1 MTQYPNYS
9 IVIPAFNESARIP
22 ATLQEV
28 VSCIRER
35 GWDAEV
41 IVVNDGSTD
50 STADVVREFAKT
62 APEVRLIE
70 NPGNRGKGYSV
81 RAGMLQALGEIVM
94 FTDADLSAP
103 MEEAERL
110 FAAIEE
116 GADIAIGSRWL
127 EKGRQTHKQPLYR
140 QFFGR
145 CFNAVTRGVMGLHF
159 ADTQCGFKA
168 FTRASAQTVFQLQTI
183 ERWGFDPEI
192 LFIAL
197 KCGYTVTEV
206 AVSWGHDERSRMSY
220 LKDGIKMLEEVAVIR
235 WNALRGRYDKH
246 IEPIR
251 RARLEKR

>member
-1 MTQYPNYS
+1 VTQYPNYS

-22 ATLQEV
+22 ATLNEV
-28 VSCIRER
+28 VSCIRAR

-50 STADVVREFAKT
+50 STANVVKEFAKT
-62 APEVRLIE
+62 APEVRLLE

-110 FAAIEE
+110 FSAIAK

-168 FTRASAQTVFQLQTI
+168 FTRNAAQTVFQLQTI

-197 KCGYTVTEV
+197 KCGFRVDEV

-220 LKDGIKMLEEVAVIR
+220 LKDGIKMLEEVAIIR
-235 WNALRGRYDKH
+235 WNALRGRYDEH